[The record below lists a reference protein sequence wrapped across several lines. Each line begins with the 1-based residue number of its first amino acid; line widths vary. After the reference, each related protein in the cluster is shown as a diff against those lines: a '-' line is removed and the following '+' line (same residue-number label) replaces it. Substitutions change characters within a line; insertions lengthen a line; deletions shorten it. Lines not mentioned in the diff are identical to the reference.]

1 MAIDF
6 QAMLDDFANTA
17 GAQTNPIREI
27 YNIIPTYT
35 PRQQRFLFIVKH
47 FVEKWDLEDIRYVLR
62 EMNKT
67 YLSNKNLGM
76 IEKRTLHD
84 LLAAYTQEDLIRG
97 VKVQSYSDSS
107 SGGGGQ

>member
-1 MAIDF
+1 MALDF
-6 QAMLDDFANTA
+6 QQMLDDFASTA
-17 GAQTNPIREI
+17 GASTNPIREI

-35 PRQQRFLFIVKH
+35 PRQQKLLFIVKH
-47 FVEKWDLEDIRYVLR
+47 FVNKWELDDIRYVLT
-62 EMNKT
+62 EMNKI

-97 VKVQSYSDSS
+97 VKVQSYSESNS
-107 SGGGGQ
+107 SGGGQ